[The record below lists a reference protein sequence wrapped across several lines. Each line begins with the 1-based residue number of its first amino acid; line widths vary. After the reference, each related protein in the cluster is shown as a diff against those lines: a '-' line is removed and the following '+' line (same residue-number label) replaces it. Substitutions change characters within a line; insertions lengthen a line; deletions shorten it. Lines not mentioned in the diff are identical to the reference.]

1 MPDVVSIHFETGVD
15 AELYD
20 QLDARVSPGGNPPEG
35 LLFHSAGPTPSGG
48 WRIVDLWDSRA
59 TFDRFLESAVIP
71 AMAELVGEEAM
82 KSAEPPRIESWPAH
96 NFHK

>member
-1 MPDVVSIHFETGVD
+1 MPDVVSIHFVSGVD

-20 QLDARVSPGGNPPEG
+20 RLDALVSPGGTPPEG
-35 LLFHSAGPTPSGG
+35 LIFHCAGPTPDGG
-48 WRIVDLWDSRA
+48 WRIVDLWESRA

-71 AMAELVGEEAM
+71 AMTELVGEEAM
-82 KSAEPPRIESWPAH
+82 KSAEQPRIDSWPAH